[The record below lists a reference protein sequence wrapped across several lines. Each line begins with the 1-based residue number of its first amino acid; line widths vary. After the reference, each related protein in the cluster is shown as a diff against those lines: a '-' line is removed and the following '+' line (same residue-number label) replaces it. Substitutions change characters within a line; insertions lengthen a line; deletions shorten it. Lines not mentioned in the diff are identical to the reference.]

1 MTSRRNAK
9 RPVVLITVIEMNPD
23 RQHPFKN
30 GSWWSRVVNPR
41 FNTLELEPGL
51 MHSLRKREQQVLMP
65 GHLPVRAIPLV
76 ERNRLNRDPT
86 RFDRSTTNQ
95 PVVESNCGR
104 TDAGDPKEASTPR
117 TASIERGG
125 T

>member
-1 MTSRRNAK
+1 MASRSNPK
-9 RPVVLITVIEMNPD
+9 RTVVLITVIEMNPD

-30 GSWWSRVVNPR
+30 GSWWSRVVNPC

-51 MHSLRKREQQVLMP
+51 THSLREREQQVLMP

-76 ERNRLNRDPT
+76 ERDRLNSDPT

-95 PVVESNCGR
+95 PVVEPNCGR
-104 TDAGDPKEASTPR
+104 TDAGDPKEASTAG
-117 TASIERGG
+117 TASIERCG